1 MTTKLRRA
9 RSVLATA
16 LVLVAGVI
24 LAMRTA
30 DAAARTTVV
39 AYFDNSNGVF
49 AGDDVLIRGV
59 PVGKIV
65 KIEPQPLR
73 AKISFWFD
81 RKYRV
86 PADAAAAIL
95 SPQLVTGRAIQ
106 LTPPYAGGPTM
117 ADGTVIPQERTVVP
131 VEWDDLR
138 AQLQR
143 LTALL
148 QPTRPGGVSTL
159 GALINTAADNLRG
172 QGATIRDT
180 IVKLSQAIS
189 ALGDHSKDIFSTVTN
204 LSTLVTALHDSA
216 DLLERLN
223 HNLAAV
229 TSLLADGPDKIGQ
242 AAEDLNAVVADVGSF
257 AAEHREAIGT
267 ASDKLASITTALVDS
282 LDDIKQTLHISP
294 TVLQNFNNIFEP
306 ANGALTGALAGNNMA
321 NPIAFLCGAIQ
332 AASRLGGEQAAKLCV
347 QYLAPIVKNRQYNY
361 PPLGANLFV
370 GAQARPNEVTY
381 SEDWLRPD
389 YVAPVA
395 DTPPDP
401 AAAVTVDPATGL
413 RGMMMPPG
421 WLVRI
426 GLTLVMI
433 AAVVA
438 SCGWRG
444 LNSLPLPG
452 TQGNGPGSF
461 AVQAQL
467 PDVNNIQPNSRV
479 RVADVTVGHVTKIER
494 QGWHALVTMRLDG
507 DVDLPANATAKI
519 GTTSLLGSYHIEL
532 APPKGEARQGKLRD
546 GSLIALSHGSA
557 YPSTEQ
563 TLAAL
568 SLVLN
573 GGGLGQVQDIT
584 EALSTAFAGR
594 EHDLRGLIG
603 QLDTFTAYLN
613 NQSGDIIAATDSLNR
628 LVGKFADQQPVFD
641 RALATIPDALA
652 VLADERDTLVE
663 AAEQLSKFSALTVD
677 SVNKTTANLVT
688 ELRQLGPVLE
698 SLANS
703 GPALTRSLSLLATF
717 PFPNETFQNFQRG
730 EYANLTAIVDLTLS
744 RIDQGLLT
752 GTRWECHLTQL
763 ELQWGRT
770 IGQFPSPCTAGYRG
784 TPGNPL
790 TIAYRWD
797 QGP

>member
-180 IVKLSQAIS
+180 IIKLSQAIS

-267 ASDKLASITTALVDS
+267 ASDKLASITTAAGRQPRRHQADAAYQPDGVAE
-282 LDDIKQTLHISP
+282 
-294 TVLQNFNNIFEP
+294 LQQHLRTGQRRADRRAGGQQHGQPNRLPVRRDPGCLPAGRRASGQIVRAIPGADREEP
-306 ANGALTGALAGNNMA
+306 PVQL
-321 NPIAFLCGAIQ
+321 P
-332 AASRLGGEQAAKLCV
+332 AAGGEPVRRGAGQA
-347 QYLAPIVKNRQYNY
+347 
-361 PPLGANLFV
+361 
-370 GAQARPNEVTY
+370 
-381 SEDWLRPD
+381 
-389 YVAPVA
+389 
-395 DTPPDP
+395 
-401 AAAVTVDPATGL
+401 
-413 RGMMMPPG
+413 
-421 WLVRI
+421 
-426 GLTLVMI
+426 
-433 AAVVA
+433 
-438 SCGWRG
+438 
-444 LNSLPLPG
+444 
-452 TQGNGPGSF
+452 
-461 AVQAQL
+461 
-467 PDVNNIQPNSRV
+467 
-479 RVADVTVGHVTKIER
+479 
-494 QGWHALVTMRLDG
+494 
-507 DVDLPANATAKI
+507 
-519 GTTSLLGSYHIEL
+519 
-532 APPKGEARQGKLRD
+532 
-546 GSLIALSHGSA
+546 
-557 YPSTEQ
+557 
-563 TLAAL
+563 
-568 SLVLN
+568 
-573 GGGLGQVQDIT
+573 
-584 EALSTAFAGR
+584 
-594 EHDLRGLIG
+594 
-603 QLDTFTAYLN
+603 
-613 NQSGDIIAATDSLNR
+613 
-628 LVGKFADQQPVFD
+628 
-641 RALATIPDALA
+641 
-652 VLADERDTLVE
+652 
-663 AAEQLSKFSALTVD
+663 
-677 SVNKTTANLVT
+677 
-688 ELRQLGPVLE
+688 
-698 SLANS
+698 
-703 GPALTRSLSLLATF
+703 
-717 PFPNETFQNFQRG
+717 
-730 EYANLTAIVDLTLS
+730 
-744 RIDQGLLT
+744 
-752 GTRWECHLTQL
+752 
-763 ELQWGRT
+763 
-770 IGQFPSPCTAGYRG
+770 
-784 TPGNPL
+784 
-790 TIAYRWD
+790 
-797 QGP
+797 